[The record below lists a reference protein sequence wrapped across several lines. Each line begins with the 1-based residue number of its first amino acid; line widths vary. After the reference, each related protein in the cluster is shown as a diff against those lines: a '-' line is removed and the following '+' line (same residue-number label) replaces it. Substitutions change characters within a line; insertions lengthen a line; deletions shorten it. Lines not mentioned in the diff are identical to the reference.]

1 MYRDHLKYLACPSC
15 SGELTIGSKVISD
28 AEFLEDGSLDCV
40 SCGKSFPIV
49 RGVPRFVDTSNYADS
64 FGWEWTTHA
73 RTQYDSYTRTTISQ
87 DRFFDET
94 RWPRE
99 LNGETILEVGCGA
112 GRFTEQAVSTGAMV
126 VSLDYSVAVDA
137 NYASHGRLKN
147 SLIVQGDLYAMPL
160 KPERF
165 DRVLCIGVL
174 QHTPAV
180 GRAFAGL
187 PRFLKPGGKL
197 VVDVYAIN
205 WKTFFKSY
213 YLLRPITKRIPH
225 EELYAAIR
233 RYVNLMWPL
242 VRLIGKLPSGRL
254 INKSLFVISD
264 YRGRLALSDDL
275 LKEWAILDTFD
286 GLSPQFDRPQF
297 LSTVKRW
304 FAEAGFTDVEVFPG
318 YNGIVGR
325 GTKPVD

>member
-1 MYRDHLKYLACPSC
+1 LYRDHLKYLICPSC
-15 SGELTIGSKVISD
+15 SGELTLRSEHVPEV
-28 AEFLEDGSLDCV
+28 EFVEEGSLDCV
-40 SCGKSFPIV
+40 SCRASFPIV
-49 RGVPRFVDTSNYADS
+49 RGVPRFVNMSNYADS

-73 RTQYDSYTRTTISQ
+73 KTQYDSYTGTTISEE
-87 DRFFDET
+87 RFFGET
-94 RWPRE
+94 QWPRD
-99 LNGETILEVGCGA
+99 LTGETLLEVGCGS

-126 VSLDYSVAVDA
+126 VSLDYSIAVDA

-160 KPERF
+160 KPESF

-174 QHTPAV
+174 QHTPEV
-180 GRAFAGL
+180 ERAFVGL

-205 WKTFFKSY
+205 WKLFFKSY
-213 YLLRPITKRIPH
+213 YLLRPITKRLPH
-225 EELYAAIR
+225 EYLYRSIR
-233 RYVNLMWPL
+233 TYVNRMWPL
-242 VRLIGKLPSGRL
+242 VRLIGRLPSGRL

-264 YRGRLALSDDL
+264 YRGRLALSDEL
-275 LKEWAILDTFD
+275 LKEWAILDTLD
-286 GLSPQFDRPQF
+286 ALSPQFDRPQS
-297 LSTVKRW
+297 LRTVTRW
-304 FAEAGFTDVEVFPG
+304 FRDAGLTEVEIFTG